1 MAGTVDLVNA
11 YAELCA
17 ARPGYAKAGAY
28 FDGDVDEIFASD
40 KVARMLA
47 KSNLDELDEINF
59 ARIPVTAVTDRL
71 HITAITTGNDDA
83 DEDIADLIKRNQLDE
98 ELPGLHVRACSQ
110 GDAYLMV
117 WPETD
122 AEGNVLGVDML
133 VNSAATV
140 RVIYDEENPLRKKL
154 AIKSWCIGS
163 GKEQQIRADLWY
175 PAPPGEAV
183 GRVERWVWAGK
194 HSKKNDKWAPYTED
208 GQDAVLP
215 NPYGVIPFFH
225 YRTARP
231 YGRPEH
237 YAAYGPQA
245 AINKIVPAHLS
256 TVDFQSLPQRYGL
269 IDPQVDQSGMQGADF
284 DPDRPEDLDGDPE
297 SPLNPSQLR
306 NDPGE
311 LWMLQGLKGVGQF
324 EAANP
329 QVYMEPFDRY
339 VKAMA
344 QVTQTPFSEFDST
357 GDAISGKARQE
368 ARASQTARVQAR
380 QRSFG
385 ATHADAF
392 EHALHLLGY
401 DDITVT
407 VRWQPADYRDD
418 TEGWATVDAKVKA
431 GVPRERSLIE
441 AGCPP
446 ELVEGWL
453 KDLDDDAELQRRVDL
468 LTSLGNAVQALGTG
482 VQLGAITEAQVSTLL
497 DKVLGAA
504 ANLGDSEANR

>member
-1 MAGTVDLVNA
+1 MAGTADLIDA
-11 YAELCA
+11 YAELCD
-17 ARPGYAKAGAY
+17 ARPGYAKAEAY

-71 HITAITTGNDDA
+71 HITAITAADDDDA
-83 DEDIADLIKRNQLDE
+83 TEEITALIKRNQLDE
-98 ELPGLHVRACSQ
+98 ELPALHVRACSQ

-117 WPETD
+117 WPAIDDT
-122 AEGNVLGVDML
+122 GIVTGVDML

-140 RVIYDEENPLRKKL
+140 RVIYDDENPLRKKL
-154 AIKSWCIGS
+154 AIKSWCTGA
-163 GKEQQIRADLWY
+163 GKDQEIRADLYY
-175 PAPPGEAV
+175 PDGGEASPA
-183 GRVERWVWAGK
+183 RIERWVWAGK
-194 HSKKNDKWAPYTED
+194 HTKKNDKWTPYTAD

-215 NPYGVIPFFH
+215 NPYGQIPFFH

-245 AINKIVPAHLS
+245 IINKLVASHAA
-256 TVDFQSLPQRYGL
+256 TVDYQSLPQRYGL
-269 IDPQVDQSGMQGADF
+269 IDPQVDQSGMQADF
-284 DPDRPEDLDGDPE
+284 DPDNPEDIGGDPE

-311 LWMLQGLKGVGQF
+311 MWMLQGLKGVGQF

-329 QVYMEPFDRY
+329 QVYLAPFDRY

-344 QVTQTPFSEFDST
+344 QVTGTPFAEFDST
-357 GDAISGKARQE
+357 GDAISGKARIE

-385 ATHADAF
+385 ATHSDAF
-392 EHALHLLGY
+392 EFALTLLGF
-401 DDITVT
+401 DDVDVR

-418 TEGWATVDAKVKA
+418 TEGWATTTAKVEA
-431 GVPRERSLIE
+431 GVPRERALIE

-446 ELVEGWL
+446 ELVEGWM
-453 KDLDDDAELQRRVDL
+453 KNLDDDAELARRVNL
-468 LTSLGNAVQALGTG
+468 LASIGNAVQALGAG
-482 VQLGAITEAQVSTLL
+482 VQLGAIDQAQVTALL
-497 DKVLGAA
+497 DQVLGAA
-504 ANLGDSEANR
+504 ATLGDSEVNR

>member
-1 MAGTVDLVNA
+1 MPGSPDLLNA
-11 YAELCA
+11 YAELCD
-17 ARPGYAKAGAY
+17 ARPGYAKAEAY

-47 KSNLDELDEINF
+47 KSNLNELDEINF
-59 ARIPVTAVTDRL
+59 ARIPVTAITDRL
-71 HITAITTGNDDA
+71 HITSITTGDEDA
-83 DEDIADLIKRNQLDE
+83 DTDIADLIKRNQLDE

-117 WPETD
+117 WPETEPD
-122 AEGNVLGVDML
+122 GHVSGVNMF
-133 VNSAATV
+133 VNSAASV
-140 RVIYDEENPLRKKL
+140 RVIYDDENPLRKKL
-154 AIKSWCIGS
+154 AIKSWCIGD
-163 GKEQQIRADLWY
+163 GDNQILRADLWY
-175 PAPPGEAV
+175 PDNGEDDPA
-183 GRVERWVWAGK
+183 RIERWIWDTKRA
-194 HSKKNDKWAPYTED
+194 SDKKNKWEPYTDD
-208 GQDAVLP
+208 GQDAILP
-215 NPYGVIPFFH
+215 NPYGEIPFFH
-225 YRTARP
+225 YRTGRP

-237 YAAYGPQA
+237 YAAYGPQS
-245 AINKIVPAHLS
+245 AINKLVLAHLA

-269 IDPQVDQSGMQGADF
+269 IDPQVDQSGMQADF
-284 DPDRPEDLDGDPE
+284 DPDRPEDIEGDPE

-311 LWMLQGLKGVGQF
+311 LWLLQGLKGVGQF

-329 QVYMEPFDRY
+329 DVYLKPFDRY

-344 QVTQTPFSEFDST
+344 QVTGTPFSEFDST

-392 EHALHLLGY
+392 EFALRLLGY
-401 DDITVT
+401 DDLTVT

-418 TEGWATVDAKVKA
+418 TEGWATTNAKIEA
-431 GVPRERSLIE
+431 GVPRERALIE

-446 ELVEGWL
+446 ELVEQWMS
-453 KDLDDDAELQRRVDL
+453 DLDDDAELQRRVNL
-468 LTSLGNAVQALGTG
+468 LTSIGNAVQALGTG
-482 VQLGAITEAQVSTLL
+482 VQLGAIKEEQVTTLL
-497 DKVLGAA
+497 DTVLGATA
-504 ANLGDSEANR
+504 RLGDSEANR

>member
-1 MAGTVDLVNA
+1 MTGTPDLISA
-11 YAELCA
+11 YADLCE
-17 ARPGYAKAGAY
+17 ARPGYAKAEAY

-71 HITAITTGNDDA
+71 NITAITTGDDDTDA
-83 DEDIADLIKRNQLDE
+83 EIKALIKRNQLDE

-117 WPETD
+117 WPVTD
-122 AEGNVLGVDML
+122 ADGNVTDVDML

-140 RVIYDEENPLRKKL
+140 RVIYDEENPLRKRL

-163 GKEQQIRADLWY
+163 GKDQIIRADLWY
-175 PAPPGEAV
+175 PDNGEQDPA
-183 GRVERWVWAGK
+183 RIERWVWAGK
-194 HSKKNDKWAPYTED
+194 HSKKNDKWQPYTDD
-208 GQDAVLP
+208 GQPAVLP

-225 YRTARP
+225 YRTERP

-237 YAAYGPQA
+237 YAAYGPQSL
-245 AINKIVPAHLS
+245 INKLVVSHAA

-269 IDPQVDQSGMQGADF
+269 IDPAVDQSGMQADF
-284 DPDRPEDLDGDPE
+284 DPDMPEDLEGDPE

-311 LWMLQGLKGVGQF
+311 MWMLQGLKGVGQF
-324 EAANP
+324 SAADP
-329 QVYMEPFDRY
+329 QVYLAPFDRY

-344 QVTQTPFSEFDST
+344 QVTSTPFQEFDST
-357 GDAISGKARQE
+357 GDAISGEARRE
-368 ARASQTARVQAR
+368 ARASQTARVQSR

-385 ATHADAF
+385 ATHSDAF
-392 EHALHLLGY
+392 EFALHLLGI
-401 DDITVT
+401 DDVDVT

-418 TEGWATVDAKVKA
+418 TDGWTTVDAKIKA
-431 GVPRERSLIE
+431 GVPRERALIE

-446 ELVEGWL
+446 EMVEGWL
-453 KDLDDDAELQRRVDL
+453 KALDDDAELARRVEL
-468 LTSLGNAVQALGTG
+468 LTSIGTAVQALGTG
-482 VQLGAITEAQVSTLL
+482 VQLGAITEQQVSTLL
-497 DKVLGAA
+497 DQVLGAA
-504 ANLGDSEANR
+504 ADLGDSEANR

>member
-1 MAGTVDLVNA
+1 MAGTQDLIDV
-11 YAELCA
+11 YTELCD
-17 ARPGYAKAGAY
+17 ARPAYAKAEAY

-40 KVARMLA
+40 KVARLLA
-47 KSNLDELDEINF
+47 KSNLNELDKVNF

-71 HITAITTGNDDA
+71 HITAITTGDDDL
-83 DEDIADLIKRNQLDE
+83 DEETSALVKRNQLDE
-98 ELPGLHVRACSQ
+98 ELPGLHTRACSQ

-117 WPETD
+117 WPDTD
-122 AEGNVLGVDML
+122 DQGNILGINMF
-133 VNSAATV
+133 VNSASTV
-140 RVIYDEENPLRKKL
+140 RVIYDDENPLRKKL
-154 AIKSWCIGS
+154 AIKSWSVGT

-175 PAPPGEAV
+175 PAPPGETE
-183 GRVERWVWAGK
+183 GRIERWVWTAKSTGK
-194 HSKKNDKWAPYTED
+194 KDKWEPYTDD
-208 GQDAVLP
+208 GQNWTLP
-215 NPYGVIPFFH
+215 NPYGEIPFFH
-225 YRTARP
+225 YRTGRP

-237 YAAYGPQA
+237 YAAYGPQS
-245 AINKIVPAHLS
+245 AINKIVLGHLS

-269 IDPQVDQSGMQGADF
+269 IDPAVDQSGMQSDF
-284 DPDRPEDLDGDPE
+284 DPDNPEDLEGDPE

-329 QVYMEPFDRY
+329 DVYLKPFDRY

-344 QVTQTPFSEFDST
+344 QVTSTPFQEFDST
-357 GDAISGKARQE
+357 GDAISGEARRE
-368 ARASQTARVQAR
+368 ARAALTARVQAR

-392 EHALHLLGY
+392 EFALRLLGY
-401 DDITVT
+401 DDATVT

-431 GVPRERSLIE
+431 GVPRARSLIE

-446 ELVEGWL
+446 ELVEGWMSA
-453 KDLDDDAELQRRVDL
+453 LDDDAELQRRVDL
-468 LTSLGNAVQALGTG
+468 LASLGAAVQALGAG
-482 VQLGAITEAQVSTLL
+482 VQLGALTEQQVNRLI
-497 DKVLGAA
+497 DQVLGAA
-504 ANLGDSEANR
+504 ATLGDSEANR

>member
-1 MAGTVDLVNA
+1 MAGTADLIDA

-17 ARPGYAKAGAY
+17 ARPGYAKAEAY

-40 KVARMLA
+40 KVARLLA

-71 HITAITTGNDDA
+71 HITAITTGDDDTDA
-83 DEDIADLIKRNQLDE
+83 EINDLIKRNQLDE
-98 ELPGLHVRACSQ
+98 ELPGLHTRACSQ

-117 WPETD
+117 WPALDT
-122 AEGNVLGVDML
+122 EGGITGIDMF

-140 RVIYDEENPLRKKL
+140 RVIYDDENPLRKKL
-154 AIKSWCIGS
+154 AIKSWCTGS
-163 GKEQQIRADLWY
+163 GKEQQIRADLYY
-175 PAPPGEAV
+175 PYLSDQDPA
-183 GRVERWVWAGK
+183 RIERWVWTGK
-194 HSKKNDKWAPYTED
+194 HSKKNDKWTPYTED
-208 GQDAVLP
+208 GQPAVLP

-225 YRTARP
+225 YRTGRP

-237 YAAYGPQA
+237 YAAYGPQS
-245 AINKIVPAHLS
+245 AINKIVLGHLA

-269 IDPQVDQSGMQGADF
+269 IDPAVDQSGMQADF
-284 DPDRPEDLDGDPE
+284 DPDNPEDLDGDPE

-324 EAANP
+324 SAADP
-329 QVYMEPFDRY
+329 QVYLAPFDRY

-344 QVTQTPFSEFDST
+344 QVTSTPFQEFDST
-357 GDAISGKARQE
+357 GDAISGEARRE
-368 ARASQTARVQAR
+368 ARAALTARVQAR

-385 ATHADAF
+385 ATHQDAF
-392 EHALHLLGY
+392 EFALRLLGY
-401 DDITVT
+401 DDATVT

-418 TEGWATVDAKVKA
+418 TEGWETVDAKIKA
-431 GVPRERSLIE
+431 GVPRERALIE

-446 ELVEGWL
+446 EMVEGWL
-453 KDLDDDAELQRRVDL
+453 SALDDDAELLRRVEL
-468 LTSLGNAVQALGTG
+468 LERIGTAVQSLGSG
-482 VQLGAITEAQVSTLL
+482 VQLGAVSEADVKQLL
-497 DKVLGAA
+497 DGVLGAA
-504 ANLGDSEANR
+504 ATLGDSEANR

>member
-1 MAGTVDLVNA
+1 MAGTADLVDA
-11 YAELCA
+11 YTELVA
-17 ARPGYAKAGAY
+17 ARPGYAKAEAY

-40 KVARMLA
+40 KVAHLLA
-47 KSNLDELDEINF
+47 KSNLDDLDEINF

-71 HITAITTGNDDA
+71 HITAITTGDDDTDA
-83 DEDIADLIKRNQLDE
+83 EIADLVKRNQLDE
-98 ELPGLHVRACSQ
+98 ELPGLHTRACSQ

-122 AEGNVLGVDML
+122 DQGGILGVDMF

-140 RVIYDEENPLRKKL
+140 RVIYDDENPLRKKL
-154 AIKSWCIGS
+154 AIKSWCVGS
-163 GKEQQIRADLWY
+163 GKDQTIRADLWY
-175 PAPPGEAV
+175 PAPPGETE
-183 GRVERWVWAGK
+183 GRIERWVWAGK
-194 HSKKNDKWAPYTED
+194 HTKKNDKWTPYTED

-225 YRTARP
+225 YRTGRP

-245 AINKIVPAHLS
+245 AINKLVPAHLS

-269 IDPQVDQSGMQGADF
+269 IDPQVDQSGMQADF
-284 DPDRPEDLDGDPE
+284 DPDNPEDAEGDPE
-297 SPLNPSQLR
+297 SPLNASQLR

-311 LWMLQGLKGVGQF
+311 MWMLQGLKGVGQF

-329 QVYMEPFDRY
+329 DIYLKPFDRY

-344 QVTQTPFSEFDST
+344 QVTSTPFQEFDST
-357 GDAISGKARQE
+357 GDAISGEARRE
-368 ARASQTARVQAR
+368 ARAALTARVQAR

-392 EHALHLLGY
+392 EFALHLLGY
-401 DDITVT
+401 DDVTVT

-418 TEGWATVDAKVKA
+418 AEGWATVDAKVKA

-446 ELVEGWL
+446 ELVEGWMSA
-453 KDLDDDAELQRRVDL
+453 LDDDAELQRRVDL
-468 LTSLGNAVQALGTG
+468 LASLGAAVQALGAG
-482 VQLGAITEAQVSTLL
+482 VQLGVLTEQQVGVLL
-497 DKVLGAA
+497 DQVLGAA
-504 ANLGDSEANR
+504 VTLGDSEANR

>member
-1 MAGTVDLVNA
+1 MAGTDDLKDA

-17 ARPGYAKAGAY
+17 ARPGYAKAEAY

-40 KVARMLA
+40 KVAKMLA
-47 KSNLDELDEINF
+47 KSNLNELDEVNF
-59 ARIPVTAVTDRL
+59 ASIPVTAVTDRL
-71 HITAITTGNDDA
+71 HITAITTGDDEA
-83 DEDIADLIKRNQLDE
+83 DAEIADLIKRNELDE
-98 ELPGLHVRACSQ
+98 ELPALHVRACSQ

-117 WPETD
+117 WPDLGDDGEP
-122 AEGNVLGVDML
+122 AGVDMF
-133 VNSAATV
+133 VNGPGTV

-163 GKEQQIRADLWY
+163 GKDQLIRSDLYY
-175 PAPPGEAV
+175 PPV
-183 GRVERWVWAGK
+183 GDETGRIERWVWQGK
-194 HSKKNDKWAPYTED
+194 HGGKQDKWQPYTED

-215 NPYGVIPFFH
+215 NPWGIPFFH

-245 AINKIVPAHLS
+245 AINKIVLGHLS

-269 IDPQVDQSGMQGADF
+269 IDPTVDQSGMQSDF
-284 DPDRPEDLDGDPE
+284 DPESPEDDGADPE

-311 LWMLQGLKGVGQF
+311 MWLLQGLKGVGQF
-324 EAANP
+324 QAADP
-329 QVYMEPFDRY
+329 DVYLKPLDRY

-344 QVTQTPFSEFDST
+344 QVTSTPFQEFDST
-357 GDAISGKARQE
+357 GDAISGEARRE
-368 ARASQTARVQAR
+368 ARAPLTAKVQAR

-392 EHALHLLGY
+392 EFALHILGY
-401 DDITVT
+401 DDVTVS

-418 TEGWATVDAKVKA
+418 TEGWTTVDAKIKA
-431 GVPRERSLIE
+431 GVPRERALVE

-446 ELVEGWL
+446 EMVEGWL
-453 KDLDDDAELQRRVDL
+453 SALDDDAELLRRAEL
-468 LTSLGNAVQALGTG
+468 LERIGGAVQALGSG
-482 VQLGAITEAQVSTLL
+482 VQLGAVSAEDVSRLL
-497 DKVLGAA
+497 DGVLGAA
-504 ANLGDSEANR
+504 ASLGDSEANR

>member
-1 MAGTVDLVNA
+1 MAGGTADLIDA

-17 ARPGYAKAGAY
+17 ARPGYAKAEAY

-40 KVARMLA
+40 AVARLLA

-71 HITAITTGNDDA
+71 HITAITAGDDDA
-83 DEDIADLIKRNQLDE
+83 DAEIADLIKRNQLDE
-98 ELPGLHVRACSQ
+98 ELPGLHTRACSQ

-117 WPETD
+117 WPAIDTD
-122 AEGNVLGVDML
+122 GDILGVDML

-154 AIKSWCIGS
+154 VIKSWCIGS
-163 GKEQQIRADLWY
+163 GKDQQIRADLWY
-175 PAPPGEAV
+175 PAPPGETA
-183 GRVERWVWAGK
+183 GRIERWVWAGK
-194 HSKKNDKWAPYTED
+194 HNKKNNKWTPYTED

-215 NPYGVIPFFH
+215 NPYGVLPFFH
-225 YRTARP
+225 YRTERP

-237 YAAYGPQA
+237 YAAYGAQSL
-245 AINKIVPAHLS
+245 INKTVVSHAS
-256 TVDFQSLPQRYGL
+256 TIDFQSLPQRYGL
-269 IDPQVDQSGMQGADF
+269 IDPQVDQSGMQSDF
-284 DPDRPEDLDGDPE
+284 DPDNPEDLAGDPE

-311 LWMLQGLKGVGQF
+311 MWMLQGLKGVGQF

-329 QVYMEPFDRY
+329 DTYLKPFDRY

-344 QVTQTPFSEFDST
+344 QVTSTPFQEFDST
-357 GDAISGKARQE
+357 GDAISGEARRE
-368 ARASQTARVQAR
+368 ARAPLTARVQSR

-392 EHALHLLGY
+392 EFALHLLGY
-401 DDITVT
+401 DDATVT

-418 TEGWATVDAKVKA
+418 TEGWTTVDAKIKA
-431 GVPRERSLIE
+431 GVPRERALIE

-446 ELVEGWL
+446 EMVEGWL
-453 KDLDDDAELQRRVDL
+453 ATLDDDAELQRRVDL
-468 LTSLGNAVQALGTG
+468 LTSIGTAVQALGAG
-482 VQLGAITEAQVSTLL
+482 VQLGAIDQAQVTALL
-497 DKVLGAA
+497 DQVLGAA
-504 ANLGDSEANR
+504 ATLGDSEANR

>member
-1 MAGTVDLVNA
+1 LVSA

-17 ARPGYAKAGAY
+17 ARPAYAKAEAY
-28 FDGDVDEIFASD
+28 YDGDVEEIFASD
-40 KVARMLA
+40 KVAKMLA
-47 KSNLDELDEINF
+47 KSKLDELDKVNF

-71 HITAITTGNDDA
+71 HITAITAGDDGT
-83 DEDIADLIKRNQLDE
+83 DSEIAELAKRNQLDE
-98 ELPGLHVRACSQ
+98 ELPGLHTRACSQ

-117 WPETD
+117 WPELDDQGT
-122 AEGNVLGVDML
+122 VMGVDMF

-163 GKEQQIRADLWY
+163 GKTQQIRADLWY
-175 PAPPGEAV
+175 PVEADSDSEA
-183 GRVERWVWAGK
+183 GRIERWVWGGK
-194 HSKKNDKWAPYTED
+194 HSKKNDKWEPYTAD

-215 NPYGVIPFFH
+215 NPWGVIPFFH
-225 YRTARP
+225 YRTGRP

-237 YAAYGPQA
+237 YAAYGPQS
-245 AINKIVPAHLS
+245 AINKIVLGHLS

-269 IDPQVDQSGMQGADF
+269 IDPAVDQSGQQSDF
-284 DPDRPEDLDGDPE
+284 DPDNPEDADGNPE
-297 SPLNPSQLR
+297 SSLNPSQLR

-329 QVYMEPFDRY
+329 DVYLRPFDRY

-344 QVTQTPFSEFDST
+344 QVTSTPFQEFDST
-357 GDAISGKARQE
+357 GDAISGEARRE
-368 ARASQTARVQAR
+368 ARAALTARVQAR

-392 EHALHLLGY
+392 EFALRLLGY
-401 DDITVT
+401 DDAAVT

-418 TEGWATVDAKVKA
+418 AEGWATVDAKTKA

-446 ELVEGWL
+446 EMVEGWL
-453 KDLDDDAELQRRVDL
+453 TALDDDAELLRRAEL
-468 LTSLGNAVQALGTG
+468 LERIGNAVQALGSG
-482 VQLGAITEAQVSTLL
+482 VQLGAVSKEDVTNLL
-497 DKVLGAA
+497 DSILGAA
-504 ANLGDSEANR
+504 AKLGDSEANR

>member
-1 MAGTVDLVNA
+1 VAGTPDLIAA
-11 YAELCA
+11 YHDLCE
-17 ARPGYAKAGAY
+17 ARPGYAKAEAY
-28 FDGDVDEIFASD
+28 FDGDVDEIYASA

-47 KSNLDELDEINF
+47 KSNLDELDAINF

-71 HITAITTGNDDA
+71 HITAITTGDDQA
-83 DEDIADLIKRNQLDE
+83 DEDITDLIKRNQLDE
-98 ELPGLHVRACSQ
+98 ELPALHVRACSQ

-117 WPETD
+117 WPDTD
-122 AEGNVLGVDML
+122 TDGRILGVNMF

-140 RVIYDEENPLRKKL
+140 RVIYDDENPLRKRL
-154 AIKSWCIGS
+154 AIKSWCITS
-163 GKEQQIRADLWY
+163 GENQQIRADLWY
-175 PAPPGEAV
+175 PDDGNEPA
-183 GRVERWVWAGK
+183 RIERWLWDEK
-194 HSKKNDKWAPYTED
+194 RSTDKTNKWIPYTD
-208 GQDAVLP
+208 DDQDAVLP
-215 NPYGVIPFFH
+215 NPYGEIPFFH

-245 AINKIVPAHLS
+245 LLNKLVVSHAA
-256 TVDFQSLPQRYGL
+256 TVDYQSLPQRYGL
-269 IDPQVDQSGMQGADF
+269 IDPAVDQSGMQADF
-284 DPDRPEDLDGDPE
+284 DPDNPEDLEGDPE

-324 EAANP
+324 SAADP
-329 QVYMEPFDRY
+329 QVYLQPFDRY

-344 QVTQTPFSEFDST
+344 QVTSTPFQEFDST
-357 GDAISGKARQE
+357 GDAISGEARRE
-368 ARASQTARVQAR
+368 ARAALTARVQAR

-392 EHALHLLGY
+392 EFALRLLGY
-401 DDITVT
+401 DDLTVT

-418 TEGWATVDAKVKA
+418 AEGWATVDAKIKA
-431 GVPRERSLIE
+431 GVPRERALIE

-446 ELVEGWL
+446 EMVEGWL
-453 KDLDDDAELQRRVDL
+453 KALDDDAELQRRVDL

-482 VQLGAITEAQVSTLL
+482 VQLGAINEAQVATLL
-497 DKVLGAA
+497 DGILGATA
-504 ANLGDSEANR
+504 ALGDSEANR

>member
-1 MAGTVDLVNA
+1 MAGTADLVAA
-11 YAELCA
+11 YAELVE
-17 ARPGYAKAGAY
+17 ARPGYAKAEAY

-40 KVARMLA
+40 KVAKMLA

-71 HITAITTGNDDA
+71 HITAITASDD
-83 DEDIADLIKRNQLDE
+83 DLDVEIADLVKRNELDE

-117 WPETD
+117 WPALDDQGTVT
-122 AEGNVLGVDML
+122 AVDMF

-163 GKEQQIRADLWY
+163 GKEQQIRADLY
-175 PAPPGEAV
+175 YGATSMEEPA
-183 GRVERWVWAGK
+183 RIERWVWKGK
-194 HSKKNDKWAPYTED
+194 HSGKQDKWEHFDAD
-208 GQDAVLP
+208 GQDWILP
-215 NPYGVIPFFH
+215 NPWGEIPFFH
-225 YRTARP
+225 YRTGRP

-245 AINKIVPAHLS
+245 AINKLVLGHLA

-269 IDPQVDQSGMQGADF
+269 IDPAVDQSGTQADF
-284 DPDRPEDLDGDPE
+284 DPDNPEDLDGDPE

-324 EAANP
+324 AAADP
-329 QVYMEPFDRY
+329 QVYLAPFDRY

-344 QVTQTPFSEFDST
+344 QVTSTPFQEFDST
-357 GDAISGKARQE
+357 GDAISGEARRE
-368 ARASQTARVQAR
+368 ARAALTARVQAR

-385 ATHADAF
+385 ATHQDAF
-392 EHALHLLGY
+392 EFALRLLGY
-401 DDITVT
+401 DDVTVT

-418 TEGWATVDAKVKA
+418 SEGWATVDAKIGA
-431 GVPRERSLIE
+431 GVPRERALIE

-446 ELVEGWL
+446 EMVEAWL
-453 KDLDDDAELQRRVDL
+453 SALDDDAELQRRVDL

-482 VQLGAITEAQVSTLL
+482 VQLGAISEQQVAALL
-497 DKVLGAA
+497 DGVLGATET
-504 ANLGDSEANR
+504 LGDAEANR

>member
-1 MAGTVDLVNA
+1 MPGTADLIGA
-11 YAELCA
+11 YTELCD
-17 ARPGYAKAGAY
+17 ARPGYAKAEAY
-28 FDGDVDEIFASD
+28 FDGDVDEIFASE

-71 HITAITTGNDDA
+71 HITAITADDDDA
-83 DEDIADLIKRNQLDE
+83 DTEIAGLVKRNQLDE

-117 WPETD
+117 WPEHD
-122 AEGNVLGVDML
+122 SDGNVLGVDMF

-140 RVIYDEENPLRKKL
+140 RVIYDDENPLRKKL
-154 AIKSWCIGS
+154 AIKSWTVGA
-163 GKEQQIRADLWY
+163 GKEREIRADLWY
-175 PAPPGEAV
+175 PAIGGEEA
-183 GRVERWVWAGK
+183 RIERWIWSDRRATD
-194 HSKKNDKWAPYTED
+194 KKNKWEPYTDD
-208 GQDAVLP
+208 GQDPVLP
-215 NPYGVIPFFH
+215 NPYSEIPFFH
-225 YRTARP
+225 YRTSRP

-245 AINKIVPAHLS
+245 AINKLVPAHLA

-269 IDPQVDQSGMQGADF
+269 IDPQVDQPGMQADF
-284 DPDRPEDLDGDPE
+284 DPDNPEDVEGDPE

-329 QVYMEPFDRY
+329 DVYMTPFDRY

-344 QVTQTPFSEFDST
+344 QVTGTPFSEFDST

-368 ARASQTARVQAR
+368 ARASLTARIQAR

-385 ATHADAF
+385 ATHQDAF
-392 EHALHLLGY
+392 EFALRLLGF
-401 DDITVT
+401 DDVSVS

-418 TEGWATVDAKVKA
+418 TEGWATVDAKVRA

-446 ELVEGWL
+446 ELVEAWMSA
-453 KDLDDDAELQRRVDL
+453 LDDDAELQRRVDL
-468 LTSLGNAVQALGTG
+468 LTSLGNAVQALGAG
-482 VQLGAITEAQVSTLL
+482 VQLGAVTQEQVTTLL
-497 DKVLGAA
+497 DQVLGAA
-504 ANLGDSEANR
+504 TTLGDSEANR

>member
-1 MAGTVDLVNA
+1 MAGTTDLIDA
-11 YAELCA
+11 YTELCA
-17 ARPGYAKAGAY
+17 ARPGYAKAEAY

-71 HITAITTGNDDA
+71 HITAITTGDDDA
-83 DEDIADLIKRNQLDE
+83 DAEISALIKRNQLDE

-117 WPETD
+117 WPDTD
-122 AEGNVLGVDML
+122 DSGNVIGVDML

-154 AIKSWCIGS
+154 AIKSWCTGS
-163 GKEQQIRADLWY
+163 GKDQTIRADLWY
-175 PAPPGEAV
+175 PQAGDEPA
-183 GRVERWVWAGK
+183 RIERWVWSGK
-194 HSKKNDKWAPYTED
+194 HTKKNDKWEPYTGD

-215 NPYGVIPFFH
+215 NPYGIIPFFH

-245 AINKIVPAHLS
+245 AINKLVPAHLS

-284 DPDRPEDLDGDPE
+284 DPDNPEDLDGDPE

-324 EAANP
+324 AAADP
-329 QVYMEPFDRY
+329 QVYLAPFDRY

-344 QVTQTPFSEFDST
+344 QVTSTPFQEFDST
-357 GDAISGKARQE
+357 GDAISGEARRE
-368 ARASQTARVQAR
+368 ARASLTARVQAR

-392 EHALHLLGY
+392 EFALQLLGF
-401 DDITVT
+401 DDVTVT

-446 ELVEGWL
+446 ELVEAWMS
-453 KDLDDDAELQRRVDL
+453 DLDDDAELQRRVDL

-482 VQLGAITEAQVSTLL
+482 VQLGAVSQEQVTTLL
-497 DKVLGAA
+497 DQVLGAA
-504 ANLGDSEANR
+504 SRLGDSEANR

>member
-1 MAGTVDLVNA
+1 MPGTADLVSA
-11 YAELCA
+11 YAELVA
-17 ARPGYAKAGAY
+17 ARPGYAKAEAY

-71 HITAITTGNDDA
+71 HITAITTGEDDPDA
-83 DEDIADLIKRNQLDE
+83 EISELIKRNQLDE

-117 WPETD
+117 WPEHD
-122 AEGNVLGVDML
+122 GQGNILGVDMF

-140 RVIYDEENPLRKKL
+140 RVIYDDENPLRKKL
-154 AIKSWCIGS
+154 AIKSWRVDTGS
-163 GKEQQIRADLWY
+163 EPTIRADLWY
-175 PAPPGEAV
+175 PHVSDENPA
-183 GRVERWVWAGK
+183 RIERWIWDERRATD
-194 HSKKNDKWAPYTED
+194 KKNKWEPYTGD
-208 GQDAVLP
+208 GQDAILP

-245 AINKIVPAHLS
+245 AINKLVPAHLS

-269 IDPQVDQSGMQGADF
+269 IDPQVDQSGMQADF
-284 DPDRPEDLDGDPE
+284 DPDDPEDLEGDPQ

-311 LWMLQGLKGVGQF
+311 MWMLQGLKGVGQF

-329 QVYMEPFDRY
+329 DVYLKPFDRY

-344 QVTQTPFSEFDST
+344 QVTGTPFQEFDST
-357 GDAISGKARQE
+357 GDAISGEARRE
-368 ARASQTARVQAR
+368 ARASLTARVQAR

-385 ATHADAF
+385 ATHQDAF
-392 EHALHLLGY
+392 EFALHLLGY

-418 TEGWATVDAKVKA
+418 TEGWTTVDAKIKA
-431 GVPRERSLIE
+431 GVPRERALIE

-446 ELVEGWL
+446 EMVKGWL
-453 KDLDDDAELQRRVDL
+453 QDLDDDAELQRRVDL
-468 LTSLGNAVQALGTG
+468 LTSLGAAVQALGAG
-482 VQLGAITEAQVSTLL
+482 VQLGAISQDQVTVLL
-497 DKVLGAA
+497 DQVLGAT

>member
-1 MAGTVDLVNA
+1 MAGTADLTSA

-17 ARPGYAKAGAY
+17 ARPGYAKAEAY

-47 KSNLDELDEINF
+47 KSKLDELDEINF

-71 HITAITTGNDDA
+71 HITAITTGDDDA
-83 DEDIADLIKRNQLDE
+83 DAEIADLVKRNQLDE
-98 ELPGLHVRACSQ
+98 EIPGLHVRACSQ

-117 WPETD
+117 WPEIDTD
-122 AEGNVLGVDML
+122 GNIVGVDML

-154 AIKSWCIGS
+154 AIKSWCTGA
-163 GKEQQIRADLWY
+163 GKDQEIRADLWY
-175 PAPPGEAV
+175 PAAGDEPAY
-183 GRVERWVWAGK
+183 VERWVWAGK
-194 HSKKNDKWAPYTED
+194 HSKKNNKWQPYTGD

-215 NPYGVIPFFH
+215 NPYEIIPFFH
-225 YRTARP
+225 YRTGRP

-245 AINKIVPAHLS
+245 AINKLVPAHLS

-269 IDPQVDQSGMQGADF
+269 IDPQVDQSGTQADF
-284 DPDRPEDLDGDPE
+284 DPDNPEDLDGDPE
-297 SPLNPSQLR
+297 SPLNASQLR

-311 LWMLQGLKGVGQF
+311 MWMLQGLKGVGQF

-329 QVYMEPFDRY
+329 DTYMKPFDRY
-339 VKAMA
+339 IKAMA
-344 QVTQTPFSEFDST
+344 QVTGTPFSEFDST

-385 ATHADAF
+385 ATHSDAF
-392 EHALHLLGY
+392 EFALKVLGY
-401 DDITVT
+401 DDVDVT

-418 TEGWATVDAKVKA
+418 AEGWATVDAKIKA

-446 ELVEGWL
+446 EMVEGWL
-453 KDLDDDAELQRRVDL
+453 TDLDDDAELQRRVNL
-468 LTSLGNAVQALGTG
+468 LTSLGAAVQSLGTG
-482 VQLGAITEAQVSTLL
+482 VQLGAITQEQVSTLL
-497 DKVLGAA
+497 EQVLGAA
-504 ANLGDSEANR
+504 GSLGDSEANR

>member
-1 MAGTVDLVNA
+1 MAGTADLINA

-17 ARPGYAKAGAY
+17 ARPGYAKAEAY

-40 KVARMLA
+40 KVARLLA

-71 HITAITTGNDDA
+71 HITAITTGDDDA
-83 DEDIADLIKRNQLDE
+83 DTDIADLIKRNQLDE
-98 ELPGLHVRACSQ
+98 ELPALHVRACSQ

-117 WPETD
+117 WPDTD
-122 AEGNVLGVDML
+122 SEGNVVGVDML

-140 RVIYDEENPLRKKL
+140 RIIYDDENPLRKKL
-154 AIKSWCIGS
+154 VIKSWCTGS
-163 GKEQQIRADLWY
+163 GKDEIVRADLWY
-175 PAPPGEAV
+175 PTAPGETE
-183 GRVERWVWAGK
+183 GRIERWVWAGK
-194 HSKKNDKWAPYTED
+194 HSKKNDKWEPYTGD
-208 GQDAVLP
+208 GQEAVLP
-215 NPYGVIPFFH
+215 NPYGVLPFFH
-225 YRTARP
+225 YRTSRP

-245 AINKIVPAHLS
+245 AINKLVPAHLS

-269 IDPQVDQSGMQGADF
+269 IDPQVDQSGMQADF
-284 DPDRPEDLDGDPE
+284 DPDNPEDLGGDPE

-311 LWMLQGLKGVGQF
+311 LWMLQGLKSVGQF
-324 EAANP
+324 SAADP
-329 QVYMEPFDRY
+329 QVYLAPFDRY

-344 QVTQTPFSEFDST
+344 QVTSTPFQEFDST
-357 GDAISGKARQE
+357 GDAISGEARRE
-368 ARASQTARVQAR
+368 ARASLTARVQAR

-392 EHALHLLGY
+392 EFALHLLGY
-401 DDITVT
+401 DDLTVT

-418 TEGWATVDAKVKA
+418 SEGWTTVDAKTKV
-431 GVPRERSLIE
+431 GVPRERALIE

-446 ELVEGWL
+446 ELVEGWMSA
-453 KDLDDDAELQRRVDL
+453 LDDDAELQRRVDL
-468 LTSLGNAVQALGTG
+468 LTSIGNAVQALGTG
-482 VQLGAITEAQVSTLL
+482 VQLGAIDQAQVTQLL
-497 DKVLGAA
+497 DQVLGAA
-504 ANLGDSEANR
+504 TNLGDSEANR

>member
-1 MAGTVDLVNA
+1 MAGTADLIDA

-17 ARPGYAKAGAY
+17 ARPGYAKAEAY

-71 HITAITTGNDDA
+71 HITAITTGDDDA
-83 DEDIADLIKRNQLDE
+83 DEDIAALIKRNQLDE
-98 ELPGLHVRACSQ
+98 ELPALHVRACSQ

-117 WPETD
+117 WPAVDNAGTIT
-122 AEGNVLGVDML
+122 GVDML

-154 AIKSWCIGS
+154 AIKSWCTGT
-163 GKEQQIRADLWY
+163 GKAQVIRADLYY
-175 PAPPGEAV
+175 PDLGEDDPA
-183 GRVERWVWAGK
+183 RIERWVWTGK
-194 HSKKNDKWAPYTED
+194 HTGKQDKWEPYTGD

-215 NPYGVIPFFH
+215 NPYGQIPFFH

-245 AINKIVPAHLS
+245 LINKLVVSHAA
-256 TVDFQSLPQRYGL
+256 TVDYQSLPQRYGL
-269 IDPQVDQSGMQGADF
+269 IDPQVDQSGMQADF
-284 DPDRPEDLDGDPE
+284 DPDNPEDIGGDPE

-311 LWMLQGLKGVGQF
+311 MWMLQGLKGVGQF

-329 QVYMEPFDRY
+329 QVYLAPFDRY

-344 QVTQTPFSEFDST
+344 QVTGTPFAEFDST
-357 GDAISGKARQE
+357 GDAISGKARIE

-392 EHALHLLGY
+392 EFALSLLGY
-401 DDITVT
+401 DDVDVT

-418 TEGWATVDAKVKA
+418 AEGWATVQAKTQA

-441 AGCPP
+441 IGCPP
-446 ELVEGWL
+446 ELVEQWMSA
-453 KDLDDDAELQRRVDL
+453 LDDDAELKRRVDL
-468 LTSLGNAVQALGTG
+468 LTSIGEAVQALGTG
-482 VQLGAITEAQVSTLL
+482 VQLGAIEQAQVTTLL
-497 DKVLGAA
+497 DQVLGAA
-504 ANLGDSEANR
+504 ATLGDSEANR

>member
-1 MAGTVDLVNA
+1 MAGTPDLISA
-11 YAELCA
+11 YHDLLD
-17 ARPGYAKAGAY
+17 ARPGYAKAEAY
-28 FDGDVDEIFASD
+28 FDGDVDEIYASA

-47 KSNLDELDEINF
+47 KSNLDELDAINF

-71 HITAITTGNDDA
+71 HITAITTGDDQA
-83 DEDIADLIKRNQLDE
+83 DEDITDLVKRNQLDE

-117 WPETD
+117 WPD
-122 AEGNVLGVDML
+122 HDQDGNVLGVNMF

-140 RVIYDEENPLRKKL
+140 RVIYDDENPLRKRL
-154 AIKSWCIGS
+154 AIKSWCVGGDDS
-163 GKEQQIRADLWY
+163 ETIRADLWY
-175 PAPPGEAV
+175 PADGDEPA
-183 GRVERWVWAGK
+183 RIERWLWDPKRAT
-194 HSKKNDKWAPYTED
+194 DKTNKWIPYTDD
-208 GQDAVLP
+208 GQDAILP
-215 NPYGVIPFFH
+215 NPYGEIPFFH

-245 AINKIVPAHLS
+245 LLNKLVVSHAA
-256 TVDFQSLPQRYGL
+256 TVDYQSLPQRYGL
-269 IDPQVDQSGMQGADF
+269 IDPAVDQSGMQADF
-284 DPDRPEDLDGDPE
+284 DPDNPEDFEGDPE

-324 EAANP
+324 SAADP
-329 QVYMEPFDRY
+329 QVYLQPFDRY

-344 QVTQTPFSEFDST
+344 QVTSTPFQEFDST
-357 GDAISGKARQE
+357 GDAISGEARRE
-368 ARASQTARVQAR
+368 ARAALTARVHAR

-385 ATHADAF
+385 ATHQDAF
-392 EHALHLLGY
+392 EFALRLLGY
-401 DDITVT
+401 DDVTVT

-418 TEGWATVDAKVKA
+418 TEGWATVQAKIAA
-431 GVPRERSLIE
+431 GVPRERALIE

-446 ELVEGWL
+446 EMVEGWL
-453 KDLDDDAELQRRVDL
+453 KALDDDAELQRRVDL

-482 VQLGAITEAQVSTLL
+482 VQLGAINEAQVATLL
-497 DKVLGAA
+497 DGILGATA
-504 ANLGDSEANR
+504 ALGDSEANR